1 MLYAIVSSPPCSL
14 VLQFSGHATAHP
26 SGFAHFSDSS
36 PYSLLFTRHLSE
48 SFQLYTC
55 LPSCHLLLG
64 GSLQPRSAIPLRSAH
79 PELHL
84 LPSNLLQLH
93 LQLLPHPH
101 PAVTQ
106 STSLVPHPAKLYTVY
121 ILSCHVSMPSY
132 YAVFVT
138 TKIKLLKLLLLSSH
152 SVPHLGPISKLFS
165 PLCINS
171 VLFLGFC
178 ISSMLFCPFCKVF
191 ISGVPLVWL
200 FPLLL
205 W

>member
-36 PYSLLFTRHLSE
+36 PYSLLFTRHLLE

-64 GSLQPRSAIPLRSAH
+64 GSLEPRSAIPLRSAH

-93 LQLLPHPH
+93 LQLLPHPL

-106 STSLVPHPAKLYTVY
+106 STSLVPHPSPCWVVYCLHSKLPHFYAKLLCCVCHYQNKTVKTTSVVFALCSTLGSNFK
-121 ILSCHVSMPSY
+121 IIFPSVY
-132 YAVFVT
+132 
-138 TKIKLLKLLLLSSH
+138 
-152 SVPHLGPISKLFS
+152 
-165 PLCINS
+165 
-171 VLFLGFC
+171 
-178 ISSMLFCPFCKVF
+178 
-191 ISGVPLVWL
+191 
-200 FPLLL
+200 
-205 W
+205 